1 MSRNRYIPALRFK
14 ILTPLIDL
22 SLDVFMKGAYLRP
35 RLVEQLNLRGNER
48 VLDFGCGTGTL
59 ALMIKKACPGCA
71 VTGIDVDP
79 QVLGIA
85 REKVRGTG
93 INLVE
98 YGGVTLPFADESFD
112 RVVTSFV
119 LHHLSSAQKAVVL
132 KEIHRILS
140 KGGDLHVLDFG
151 VPKSRYT
158 KIIGSFLKHLEPVED
173 NLLGKIPDYLNGA
186 GFEQVEI
193 FHSENTLLG
202 TVTFYVSKKSQ

>member
-1 MSRNRYIPALRFK
+1 M
-14 ILTPLIDL
+14 
-22 SLDVFMKGAYLRP
+22 FMKGACLRP

-59 ALMIKKACPGCA
+59 ALMIKKACSGCA
-71 VTGIDVDP
+71 VTGVDVDP

-85 REKVRGTG
+85 REKAQGRG

-98 YGGVTLPFADESFD
+98 YDGVTLPFVDESFD

-119 LHHLSSAQKAVVL
+119 LHHLSSTQKAVAL
-132 KEIHRILS
+132 KEIHRVLS
-140 KGGDLHVLDFG
+140 KGSELHVLDFG
-151 VPKSRYT
+151 VPKSKYT
-158 KIIGSFLKHLEPVED
+158 KIIGSFMEYLEPVED

-193 FHSENTLLG
+193 LYSENTLLG
-202 TVTFYVSKKSQ
+202 TVTFYKSKKSQ